1 MEKQKTIEPGIAIR
15 ISAIPVMLLF
25 ALFWSIRTLIKFLID
40 YVRYGGEMIVYSK
53 QSSRTTILDCF
64 EKLVE
69 IQKKESELKTTD
81 PEDSIRPFCPTC
93 KHVEKHLS
101 EEPCSCCTFGSSR
114 WEPKETDKK

>member
-15 ISAIPVMLLF
+15 LSAIPVMLLF
-25 ALFWSIRTLIKFLID
+25 ALFWSIKTLIKFLID

-64 EKLVE
+64 EKLRE
-69 IQKKESELKTTD
+69 IQNERDNTPVDSCETCKYKDD
-81 PEDSIRPFCPTC
+81 PEDSRPCDY
-93 KHVEKHLS
+93 
-101 EEPCSCCTFGSSR
+101 CTVINLC